1 MQNSPLYFQNY
12 RDAPKMSHGILHNG
26 VNDDRINTEVTVMDS
41 MQPKKLLIINI
52 LDILKKYTDEDHRL
66 SQKEIA
72 EILET
77 EYEMKAD
84 RKAIKRNLMNLIEFG
99 YEIEYSEALRMVK
112 NSKGEFEESY
122 ILSDFYLVRD
132 FTDAELRLLIDS
144 LLFSKHIPYSQCKEL
159 IEKIEGLSNKYFR
172 NKVKHIRNLPEN
184 MPQNKEIFYTIEVL
198 DEAISKG
205 RQVAF
210 RYNDMG
216 TDKKRYP
223 RKNSEGNVR
232 EYIVNPYQ
240 MVATNGR
247 YYLICNYDKYDNA
260 ANYRLDRIT
269 DIRLLETPVKPMKKV
284 EGLEHGLDLPKH
296 MAEHIYMFADK
307 TEKVTF
313 RAKKYI
319 VSEIIDW
326 FGKDVK
332 FSDETDDEVTAEVRV
347 SKMAMKFWAMQ
358 YGEHITVTSPE
369 SLVNDIK
376 NALQKAAEKYN

>member
-1 MQNSPLYFQNY
+1 MPHI
-12 RDAPKMSHGILHNG
+12 MLHNDT
-26 VNDDRINTEVTVMDS
+26 DDDKINTEVRAMDS
-41 MQPKKLLIINI
+41 MQHKKLLIINI

-99 YEIEYSEALRMVK
+99 YEIEYSEAIRMIEIT
-112 NSKGEFEESY
+112 NEDGEKELVESY

-159 IEKIEGLSNKYFR
+159 IEKIEGLSNKYFLA
-172 NKVKHIRNLPEN
+172 KVKHICNMPEN
-184 MPQNKEIFYTIEVL
+184 MPQNKELFYTIEVL

-210 RYNDMG
+210 IYNDMG
-216 TDKKRYP
+216 TDKKQHP
-223 RKNSEGNVR
+223 RKNSSGEVR

-247 YYLICNYDKYDNA
+247 YYLICNYNKYNNA

-269 DIRLLETPVKPMKKV
+269 GIRLLDTPVKPMKKV
-284 EGLEHGLDLPKH
+284 EGLEHGLNLPKH
-296 MAEHIYMFADK
+296 MAEHIYMFADE
-307 TEKVTF
+307 TERVTF

-332 FSDETDDEVTAEVRV
+332 FSDETEDEVTAEVRV
-347 SKMAMKFWAMQ
+347 SRMAMKFWAMQ

-369 SLVNDIK
+369 SLVNEIK
-376 NALQKAAEKYN
+376 NALQTAVDKYGNQEI

>member
-1 MQNSPLYFQNY
+1 
-12 RDAPKMSHGILHNG
+12 
-26 VNDDRINTEVTVMDS
+26 
-41 MQPKKLLIINI
+41 
-52 LDILKKYTDEDHRL
+52 
-66 SQKEIA
+66 
-72 EILET
+72 
-77 EYEMKAD
+77 
-84 RKAIKRNLMNLIEFG
+84 
-99 YEIEYSEALRMVK
+99 
-112 NSKGEFEESY
+112 
-122 ILSDFYLVRD
+122 
-132 FTDAELRLLIDS
+132 
-144 LLFSKHIPYSQCKEL
+144 
-159 IEKIEGLSNKYFR
+159 
-172 NKVKHIRNLPEN
+172 
-184 MPQNKEIFYTIEVL
+184 MPQNKELFLTIEIL

-205 RQVAF
+205 KQVAF
-210 RYNDMG
+210 KYNDMG
-216 TDKKRYP
+216 TDKKQHP

-247 YYLICNYDKYDNA
+247 YYLVCNYDKYNNVS
-260 ANYRLDRIT
+260 NYRLDRIT
-269 DIRLLETPVKPMKKV
+269 DIRLLDAPVKPMKKV

-332 FSDETDDEVTAEVRV
+332 FSNETEDEVTAEVRV
-347 SKMAMKFWAMQ
+347 SRAAMKFWAMQ

-376 NALQKAAEKYN
+376 NALQKAVEKYNK

>member
-1 MQNSPLYFQNY
+1 
-12 RDAPKMSHGILHNG
+12 
-26 VNDDRINTEVTVMDS
+26 MDS

-77 EYEMKAD
+77 EYDMKVD

-112 NSKGEFEESY
+112 NSKGELEESY

-159 IEKIEGLSNKYFR
+159 IEKIEGLSNKYFK

-184 MPQNKEIFYTIEVL
+184 MPQNKELFLTIEIL

-205 RQVAF
+205 KQVAF
-210 RYNDMG
+210 KYNDMG
-216 TDKKRYP
+216 TDKKHHP
-223 RKNSEGNVR
+223 RKNGEGNAR

-247 YYLICNYDKYDNA
+247 YYLVCNYDKYNNVS
-260 ANYRLDRIT
+260 NYRLDRIT
-269 DIRLLETPVKPMKKV
+269 DIRLLDNPVKPMKKV

-307 TEKVTF
+307 TEEVTF

-319 VSEIIDW
+319 VSVIIDW

-332 FSDETDDEVTAEVRV
+332 FTDETEDEVTAEVRV

-369 SLVNDIK
+369 SLVNEIK
-376 NALQKAAEKYN
+376 NALQKAVEKYKN